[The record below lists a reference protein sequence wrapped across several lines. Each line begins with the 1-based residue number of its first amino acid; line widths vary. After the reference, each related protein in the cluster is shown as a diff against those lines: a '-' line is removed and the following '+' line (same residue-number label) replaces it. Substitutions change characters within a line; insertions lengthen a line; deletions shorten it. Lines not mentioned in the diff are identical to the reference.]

1 MEMNDHTKLQSIAN
15 ILLVNIQHVDKIGL
29 WNGKMGV
36 ILFFYYY
43 GRYVDKSFYGDVA
56 DSILDLV
63 IETVRRPA
71 QSANYDLLS
80 SVGIGIEYLL
90 AQHFVEGDSD
100 DLFEDLD
107 KYLLRGGNR
116 ELSLMQLL
124 YMRIR
129 KGQSNFDLSE
139 LLELENEVKS
149 YLPISSIEEMVQYSL
164 QFSNLA
170 WEGLNILNRMLDE

>member
-116 ELSLMQLL
+116 ELSLM
-124 YMRIR
+124 
-129 KGQSNFDLSE
+129 
-139 LLELENEVKS
+139 
-149 YLPISSIEEMVQYSL
+149 
-164 QFSNLA
+164 
-170 WEGLNILNRMLDE
+170 